1 MTTPINFRTASGEPV
16 AIGRECMLEVFFPT
30 MIEHEDGEK
39 AKVFRYEIRAIV
51 GPVEHNLLSVHGL
64 TRMGATFTF
73 GPNSCSIQ
81 IADIRRMS
89 CEIWA
94 AKGMSTWKKPRFL
107 KLSPTKVLRVKVVR
121 VQVRAAFPVL
131 RKTRRI
137 ALRVRPFPSLEPH
150 PDQRTP
156 VMPKCCSSM
165 MNQKSMNSSPI
176 RCHPNHRS
184 CVNHGLMH

>member
-1 MTTPINFRTASGEPV
+1 
-16 AIGRECMLEVFFPT
+16 

-94 AKGMSTWKKPRFL
+94 N
-107 KLSPTKVLRVKVVR
+107 
-121 VQVRAAFPVL
+121 
-131 RKTRRI
+131 
-137 ALRVRPFPSLEPH
+137 ALRHLGLSLLLSN
-150 PDQRTP
+150 TLTF
-156 VMPKCCSSM
+156 
-165 MNQKSMNSSPI
+165 
-176 RCHPNHRS
+176 
-184 CVNHGLMH
+184 G